1 MMADFDEAFNG
12 KINNN
17 LHVNNP
23 NAIDHFFNQRKIKKH
38 VEYVDTKDMKRK
50 NKKVDVKLNFIA
62 INIPYYDNICD
73 KKDVIV
79 EMKVYGNSSFK
90 YIGIHECKEGFFPS
104 IMLKLGNDKQL
115 FIHIIFKEGD
125 ENIMNKEY
133 VAFIDIPA
141 RYQIEPSISDMG
153 SELSQNDE

>member
-1 MMADFDEAFNG
+1 
-12 KINNN
+12 
-17 LHVNNP
+17 
-23 NAIDHFFNQRKIKKH
+23 
-38 VEYVDTKDMKRK
+38 
-50 NKKVDVKLNFIA
+50 
-62 INIPYYDNICD
+62 
-73 KKDVIV
+73 
-79 EMKVYGNSSFK
+79 MKVYGNSSFK

-125 ENIMNKEY
+125 ENIINKEY

-153 SELSQNDE
+153 SELSQNDD